1 MIRDHLYSLLTVFPR
16 VMLPAINQ
24 FFVSAG
30 SVVFGGVEL

>member
-30 SVVFGGVEL
+30 SVVFGSGEL